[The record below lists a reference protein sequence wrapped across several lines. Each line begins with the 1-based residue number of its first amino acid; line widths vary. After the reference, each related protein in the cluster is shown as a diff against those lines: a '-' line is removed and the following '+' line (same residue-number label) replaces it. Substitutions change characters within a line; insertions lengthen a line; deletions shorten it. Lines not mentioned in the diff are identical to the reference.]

1 MTRALVR
8 SVPVL
13 VQGGLPV
20 LFVTDPVDH
29 VGFAERQRKV
39 GGELHAQAVQVPEE
53 PPRGPGVIGADQ
65 HLLSSQGSSVVEE
78 AFGQLCRR
86 GVEDPDVVLG
96 AIRSRVA
103 WQQCRSEDFPGS
115 VACTVIEKGD
125 ERGEPAFGLVGARR
139 RSPCSEREVT
149 SVASMAMMSGF
160 AASRLCQFSHRCWSR
175 RDNGGRISSCHDYS
189 SFPPRFM
196 V

>member
-1 MTRALVR
+1 MTHALVR

-53 PPRGPGVIGADQ
+53 PT
-65 HLLSSQGSSVVEE
+65 
-78 AFGQLCRR
+78 
-86 GVEDPDVVLG
+86 EDPDVVLG

-103 WQQCRSEDFPGS
+103 WQQCRGEDFPGS

-125 ERGEPAFGLVGARR
+125 EGGEPVFGLVGARR

-160 AASRLCQFSHRCWSR
+160 AATRLCQFSHRCWGR

-189 SFPPRFM
+189 SFPPRSM